1 MMKKTQ
7 ETLKLPGCKR
17 KSPYKTLGNFK
28 WLRINSCN
36 EDKGLISDSIIG
48 PGDLG
53 LVCNIFF
60 YLLSWC
66 IDFILIF
73 SLSSQFFLKN
83 PFVDS
88 MSCSGRRK
96 ERLRKRSQV
105 DNDYSQLPGNMGTAK
120 FHLLPVLQI
129 TLTVFL
135 FMLYTDTAL

>member
-1 MMKKTQ
+1 MV
-7 ETLKLPGCKR
+7 
-17 KSPYKTLGNFK
+17 GNFFG
-28 WLRINSCN
+28 WLRIDSRN

-53 LVCNIFF
+53 LVCKHIFF
-60 YLLSWC
+60 YLLSCC

-73 SLSSQFFLKN
+73 PLSSQFFLKN

-96 ERLRKRSQV
+96 GRLRKRSQV

-120 FHLLPVLQI
+120 LLLFPVLQI
-129 TLTVFL
+129 TLTVL
-135 FMLYTDTAL
+135 FCLCCTQAPLYCSSQKQSSVP